1 MNARKATV
9 AALVT
14 VIATVGGWLIAPDP
28 PRLGDA
34 ASGDPELIRQVR
46 QAVPDPEGRLGLA
59 VAFVENGRVRTAG
72 LGDTGAGAAPVRPST
87 RFEIGS
93 VTKALTGMLLADLA
107 QRGAVD
113 LDAGVGSLLPG
124 VAFDD
129 PAVASASLAEL
140 ASHRS
145 GLPRLP
151 TDVGQTLRGLG
162 FRFLGTNPYAGV
174 GADEL
179 ISAAADTGA
188 VRGRGEFGYSN
199 LGMSL
204 LGQALA
210 RETETGYPALV
221 TRHILDP
228 LGMDHTVVL
237 ETAERLPEPRAVG
250 HRANGM
256 RVAPWRGP
264 GYAPAGIG
272 VWSNA
277 EDLARL
283 VDAVLAG
290 TAPGVDATRPR
301 FASGE
306 GERIGFGW
314 FTTRH
319 GEHEITWH
327 NGGTGGF
334 RTYVAFDRATGRGVV
349 VLANTTE
356 PVDAIGLRLLDV
368 PVGEQGSNDG
378 WSYPTVVAGLLCL
391 AAAGSA
397 LFAAL
402 RRGGKRPDRL
412 GLVSLA
418 AEAAIALTA
427 AYVIAGWTLLPPALW
442 TGSAAVAAGGL
453 AVLGLSWSG
462 LPVRATGRAWIRW
475 PGMVLRLGLVAVC
488 VGYLITL
495 A

>member
-1 MNARKATV
+1 MNPRKATV

-14 VIATVGGWLIAPDP
+14 VVATVGGWLIAPSP

-34 ASGDPELIRQVR
+34 ATGDPSLVRQVR

-59 VAFVENGRVRTAG
+59 VALVENGRVRTAG
-72 LGDTGAGAAPVRPST
+72 LGDTGGEAGPVRPST
-87 RFEIGS
+87 PFEIGS
-93 VTKALTGMLLADLA
+93 VTKALTGMQLADLA

-113 LDAGVGSLLPG
+113 PRHEVARLLPG

-129 PAVASASLAEL
+129 PTVATASLAEL

-145 GLPRLP
+145 GLPSLP
-151 TDVGQTLRGLG
+151 SDVELWVRGVG

-179 ISAAADTGA
+179 VSAAAGTDA
-188 VRGRGEFGYSN
+188 VRERGEFGYSN

-210 RETETGYPALV
+210 RETGTGYPELV
-221 TRHILDP
+221 TRRILDP
-228 LGMDHTVVL
+228 LGMDATAVL
-237 ETAERLPEPRAVG
+237 EPDAPLPEPRALG
-250 HRANGM
+250 HRENGM
-256 RVAPWRGP
+256 RVAPWRGS
-264 GYAPAGIG
+264 GFAPAGIG

-277 EDLARL
+277 EDLGRF
-283 VDAVLAG
+283 VDAALAG
-290 TAPGVDATRPR
+290 TAPGGDATRPR
-301 FASGE
+301 FAAGE

-334 RTYVAFDRATGRGVV
+334 RSYLGFDRATGRGVV
-349 VLANTTE
+349 VLANTAK

-368 PVGEQGSNDG
+368 AAPGEDSREG
-378 WSYPTVVAGLLCL
+378 WSYGAVGAGLLCMY
-391 AAAGSA
+391 AAGCG

-402 RRGGKRPDRL
+402 RRGGKRPDRI
-412 GLVSLA
+412 GIVSLA
-418 AEAAIALTA
+418 GEAAIALTV
-427 AYVIAGWTLLPPALW
+427 AYVVAGWTLLPPALW

-462 LPVRATGRAWIRW
+462 LPVRASGRAWVRW
-475 PGMVLRLGLVAVC
+475 PGMVLRLGLVAGA
-488 VGYLITL
+488 VGYLVTVV
-495 A
+495 